1 MSEKSLSF
9 YELECL
15 LGEFIES
22 KGFTLHSS
30 IFTASKVSKIE
41 GYRYSLVVSKSQ
53 EEPSVEEGQVSGDAI
68 KQLHAVIRK
77 YWCDEFE
84 HGESCKHCTLE
95 FKICI
100 PLLKLMY
107 PEFEEEARGIKK
119 SNWKELWKEEDV
131 EDREE
136 WLYRVK
142 AEGDNLKN
150 KADLFDSN
158 LILINQFAI
167 LKGKHYWRG
176 DELEEMKNKAEKY
189 DDIIVQYGIVAD
201 HCLTAE
207 GIILEIEGTKLLK
220 KQWDAEKKLDTIRE
234 WMLTEDRENVL
245 SIRQRTELNKI
256 LGQEK

>member
-30 IFTASKVSKIE
+30 IFTASKVSKAE

-53 EEPSVEEGQVSGDAI
+53 EDPSVEEGRVSGDAI

-100 PLLKLMY
+100 PLLKVMY
-107 PEFEEEARGIKK
+107 PEFAKEAEA
-119 SNWKELWKEEDV
+119 KELVTFWEGKPELGKTFV
-131 EDREE
+131 
-136 WLYRVK
+136 
-142 AEGDNLKN
+142 EGD
-150 KADLFDSN
+150 
-158 LILINQFAI
+158 
-167 LKGKHYWRG
+167 RG
-176 DELEEMKNKAEKY
+176 SWEVDKEFYPKEAM
-189 DDIIVQYGIVAD
+189 DDW
-201 HCLTAE
+201 
-207 GIILEIEGTKLLK
+207 LEILRSRLMQMQECLGEFESKEWCSHCIINNKCAQITLKVELLNNRM
-220 KQWDAEKKLDTIRE
+220 IRE
-234 WMLTEDRENVL
+234 
-245 SIRQRTELNKI
+245 
-256 LGQEK
+256 